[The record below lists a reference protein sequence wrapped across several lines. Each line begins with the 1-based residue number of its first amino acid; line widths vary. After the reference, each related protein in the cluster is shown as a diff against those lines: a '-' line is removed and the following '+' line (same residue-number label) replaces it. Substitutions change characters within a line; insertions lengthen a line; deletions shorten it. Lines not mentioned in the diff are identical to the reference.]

1 MSDDPSMKRT
11 RASGEVLEYLL
22 REFDTNQN
30 PNPDQRKEISERT
43 GMTEKAVRIWFQNR
57 RAKLRKF
64 ERLGKNIKSLN
75 GPANPEP
82 QSFASSRSS
91 LLTNINAASSA
102 SEGLPPLPPAD
113 LYSLVDCSSLSV
125 GSWQRVRSGEND
137 PSLIKTME
145 NLAPFTVNKFM
156 SDVDL
161 LVIMSRKNNE
171 INYFFSAMSDE
182 LKILFRIFFPITSVV
197 SCSLLDNTMETGG
210 NELRICLSLTPKFS
224 VYFFNGVNANLN
236 QWSICDD
243 FSEGHQVS
251 HAFYSPG
258 GEKIP
263 HVLVGT
269 KQSLESLHLFLM
281 EYSLGP
287 LVNPTYLGVPRV
299 PMGSIKSLHLNE
311 SHTPSEYGLSETPGS
326 ASLKDHKGKNDFQIK
341 HEIPGWGTPGQDE
354 LNYGVDQQMHS
365 EDFENKGIVEQ
376 QSNPGPH
383 GFNRAV
389 SEGLE
394 NEQYQ
399 DVNRKYGEIFTETP
413 EFFATV
419 HTPNNNL
426 IAAHSNNQ
434 ESLINSP
441 STNIHTY
448 TQGGL
453 QKDTEEG
460 PASDAATS
468 GLYGTSYP
476 DPMAVDGRNYENS
489 APHPYSFDLDIA
501 GDFQDSPTAS
511 NTAATPNN
519 VHANSHVDT
528 FIDYNGNL

>member
-1 MSDDPSMKRT
+1 MSEDSSLKRT
-11 RASGEVLEYLL
+11 RASGEVLEFLL
-22 REFDTNQN
+22 REFETNQN

-57 RAKLRKF
+57 RAKHRKF
-64 ERLGKNIKSLN
+64 ERMGKNIKSPN
-75 GPANPEP
+75 GPIHTEP
-82 QSFASSRSS
+82 RSFASSRSS
-91 LLTNINAASSA
+91 LLTNINTVSNA
-102 SEGLPPLPPAD
+102 SENVPSLPPAD

-145 NLAPFTVNKFM
+145 NLAPFTVDKFM

-182 LKILFRIFFPITSVV
+182 LKILFRIFYPITSVV
-197 SCSLLDNTMETGG
+197 SCSLLDNTVDKGS
-210 NELRICLSLTPKFS
+210 NELRVCLSLTPKFS

-251 HAFYSPG
+251 HAYYSPG

-281 EYSLGP
+281 EYALGP
-287 LVNPTYLGVPRV
+287 LMNSGYLGVSRV
-299 PMGSIKSLHLNE
+299 AMGNIKSLHLNE
-311 SHTPSEYGLSETPGS
+311 SRTPTDYGLSETPGS
-326 ASLKDHKGKNDFQIK
+326 NLKDHKGKNDFQLK
-341 HEIPGWGTPGQDE
+341 HEIPNWGTPGQDE
-354 LNYGVDQQMHS
+354 LNYGVDQPMHN
-365 EDFENKGIVEQ
+365 EDFEAKGIVDQ
-376 QSNPGPH
+376 QSNQGPH
-383 GFNRAV
+383 YDPDAA
-389 SEGLE
+389 EGLE
-394 NEQYQ
+394 SEQYH
-399 DVNRKYGEIFTETP
+399 DVNRKNIGYGEIFTETP
-413 EFFATV
+413 EFFASV
-419 HTPNNNL
+419 HTPNNNI
-426 IAAHSNNQ
+426 IAAHNNQ

-441 STNIHTY
+441 STNVHAY
-448 TQGGL
+448 APSGL
-453 QKDTEEG
+453 LKGAEDRQ
-460 PASDAATS
+460 ANSAAAS
-468 GLYGTSYP
+468 GLYEPTYP
-476 DPMAVDGRNYENS
+476 EAMAVDGRNFEGS
-489 APHPYSFDLDIA
+489 AQHPYGFDLDIA
-501 GDFQDSPTAS
+501 GEFQDSPNAS
-511 NTAATPNN
+511 TTAATPNN